1 MSSFLTGGRAPV
13 ASQRKAGAVLGYLNI
28 IVKNLV
34 NLVYT
39 PMLLAFVG
47 QADYGVYQTANS
59 FVFSLTLLTF
69 GFSEA
74 YIRFYTQEKAKGDE
88 CDIRRLNGMYLMLY
102 IVVCTVA
109 LSLGL
114 LFSANVATFFAG
126 SFTSE
131 QVGLAGELMAIMS
144 FNVAAT
150 LFSTVFDAY
159 ILAHEQFKFQQS
171 RQMFT
176 SLATPGV
183 AFVLLNVGMGAV
195 GVASAQLA
203 VTLTL
208 LVLNAR
214 FAIVKLGM
222 KFDISCFDGSLFRAI
237 AAFSAW
243 IFGNQVCEL
252 VNQSVPNMILGALS
266 GAVTVSV
273 FAVSINIRGIF
284 VSLSTVMSNV
294 FVPKINRIVAESDDN
309 AELTRLMTRVG
320 RYQMFLFCWVYCGFI
335 LLGRFFIVKWA
346 GEGFMDAYWLI
357 STMAL
362 PLVIP
367 LCQNTGIEIQRAK
380 NKHKARSVVYLCM
393 AGINVAF
400 TWVMSSVLGY
410 WAPAIAYILSIL
422 LGNGIF
428 MNWYYQKKIGLDMG
442 FYWRRNLPVLLVSA
456 CVLVVCLAGSYLAP
470 VTGWVMFL
478 CWGVVYTVL
487 FAAAMLI
494 FVLDAGEKKILAAR
508 LPFLR

>member
-1 MSSFLTGGRAPV
+1 M
-13 ASQRKAGAVLGYLNI
+13 ASQRKVGAVLGYLNI

-74 YIRFYTQEKAKGDE
+74 YIRFYTQVKAKGDE
-88 CDIRRLNGMYLMLY
+88 DDIRRLNGMYLMLY
-102 IVVCTVA
+102 IVVCAVA

-114 LFSANVATFFAG
+114 LFSANVGAVFAG
-126 SFTSE
+126 SFTQSE
-131 QVGLAGELMAIMS
+131 VGLAGKLMAIMS
-144 FNVAAT
+144 FNVSMT

-183 AFVLLNVGMGAV
+183 AFILLNLGMGAV
-195 GVASAQLA
+195 GVATAQLV

-214 FAIVKLGM
+214 FAIFKLGM
-222 KFDISCFDGSLFRAI
+222 RFNVSRFDGGLFRAV

-243 IFGNQVCEL
+243 IFANQVCEL
-252 VNQSVPNMILGALS
+252 VNQSVPNMVLGALS
-266 GAVTVSV
+266 GAVAVSV
-273 FAVSINIRGIF
+273 FAVAINIRSIF

-294 FVPKINRIVAESDDN
+294 FVPMINRIVATSDDN
-309 AELTRLMTRVG
+309 TELTRLMTRVG
-320 RYQMFLFCWVYCGFI
+320 RYQMFLFCWVYCGFV
-335 LLGRFFIVKWA
+335 LLGRFFIAKWA

-357 STMAL
+357 CAMAL
-362 PLVIP
+362 PLGIP

-393 AGINVAF
+393 AGINVLF
-400 TWVMSSVLGY
+400 TWVMSPVLGY
-410 WAPAIAYILSIL
+410 WAPAIAYILSIS
-422 LGNGIF
+422 LGNGLF
-428 MNWYYQKKIGLDMG
+428 MNWYYQKRIGLDMV
-442 FYWRRNLPVLLVSA
+442 FYWRRNLPVMLVSA
-456 CVLVVCLAGSYLAP
+456 LVLAVCLLGSVFVP
-470 VTGWVMFL
+470 VTGWALFL
-478 CWGVVYTVL
+478 CWGAVYTVL
-487 FAAAMLI
+487 FAAAMWA
-494 FVLDAGEKKILAAR
+494 FVLDAGEKKMLATR

>member
-1 MSSFLTGGRAPV
+1 MV
-13 ASQRKAGAVLGYLNI
+13 SQRKAGAVLGYLNI

-34 NLVYT
+34 NLIYT

-47 QADYGVYQTANS
+47 QADYGVYQTSNS

-88 CDIRRLNGMYLMLY
+88 SAIRRLNGMYLVLY

-114 LFSANVATFFAG
+114 LFSANVGAFFSG
-126 SFTSE
+126 SFTSN
-131 QVGLAGELMAIMS
+131 QVGLAGELMIIMTV
-144 FNVAAT
+144 NVTAT

-183 AFVLLNVGMGAV
+183 AFVLLNLGLGAV
-195 GVASAQLA
+195 GVAVAQLA

-208 LVLNAR
+208 LALNCR
-214 FAIVKLGM
+214 FAIGKLGM
-222 KFDISCFDGSLFRAI
+222 SFDVSHFDGTLFRAI

-243 IFGNQVCEL
+243 IFGNQICEL
-252 VNQSVPNMILGALS
+252 VNQSVPNMILGALTS
-266 GAVTVSV
+266 AITVSV
-273 FAVSINIRGIF
+273 FAISLQVRSIF

-309 AELTRLMTRVG
+309 SELTLLMTRVG
-320 RYQMFLFCWVYCGFI
+320 RYQMFLFCWVYCGFV
-335 LLGRFFIVKWA
+335 LLGRFFIAKWA

-357 STMAL
+357 CAMAL
-362 PLVIP
+362 PLPLGIP

-393 AGINVAF
+393 AGINVMF
-400 TWVMSSVLGY
+400 TGAMSPVLGF
-410 WAPAIAYILSIL
+410 WAPAIAYILSIS
-422 LGNGIF
+422 LGNGLF
-428 MNWYYQKKIGLDMG
+428 MNWYYQKRIGLDMV

-456 CVLVVCLAGSYLAP
+456 CVLAACLLGSAFMP
-470 VTGWVMFL
+470 VTGWALFL
-478 CWGVVYTVL
+478 CWGAVYTVL
-487 FAAAMLI
+487 FMAAMWA
-494 FVLDAGEKKILAAR
+494 FVLDADEKKMLAAR

>member
-1 MSSFLTGGRAPV
+1 MAPV
-13 ASQRKAGAVLGYLNI
+13 VSQRKAGAVLGYLNI
-28 IVKNLV
+28 IVKNIV

-47 QADYGVYQTANS
+47 QADYGVYQTSNS

-74 YIRFYTQEKAKGDE
+74 YIRFYTQKRASGCEA
-88 CDIRRLNGMYLMLY
+88 DIRRLNGMYLILY
-102 IVVCTVA
+102 IVVCAAA
-109 LSLGL
+109 LALGL
-114 LFSANVATFFAG
+114 SFAANVGTFFSE
-126 SFTSE
+126 SFTPV
-131 QVGLAGELMAIMS
+131 QVGLAGELMAIMAV
-144 FNVAAT
+144 NVAAT

-159 ILAHEQFKFQQS
+159 ILAHEEFMFQQS

-183 AFVLLNVGMGAV
+183 ALVLLNLGMGAV
-195 GVASAQLA
+195 GVAAAQLL

-208 LVLNAR
+208 LALNAR
-214 FAIVKLGM
+214 FAIAKLGM
-222 KFDISCFDGSLFRAI
+222 RFDLRGFDGALFRAI

-252 VNQSVPNMILGALS
+252 VNQSVPNMILGALTS
-266 GAVTVSV
+266 AITVSV
-273 FAVSINIRGIF
+273 FAIAIQVRNIF
-284 VSLSTVMSNV
+284 VSLSTVMANV
-294 FVPKINRIVAESDDN
+294 FVPKINRIVATSDDN

-320 RYQMFLFCWVYCGFI
+320 RYQMFLFCWVYCGFV
-335 LLGRFFIVKWA
+335 LLGRFFIAKWA

-357 STMAL
+357 CAMAL
-362 PLVIP
+362 PLGIP

-400 TWVMSSVLGY
+400 TWAMSPVLGY
-410 WAPAIAYILSIL
+410 WAPAIAYILSIT
-422 LGNGIF
+422 LGNGLF
-428 MNWYYQKKIGLDMG
+428 MNWYYQKRIGLDMA

-456 CVLVVCLAGSYLAP
+456 CVLAACQLGSAFMP
-470 VTGWVMFL
+470 VTGWVLFL
-478 CWGVVYTVL
+478 CWGAIYTVL
-487 FAAAMLI
+487 FAAAI
-494 FVLDAGEKKILAAR
+494 WGFVLDGGEKKMLAAR